1 MDLFPLLL
9 LLHVLSAT
17 IWVGGMFFAYVCLRP
32 IAAVQLAPPERL
44 RLWSA
49 VLRRFFLWIW
59 LAAPLQLASGLA
71 MLLPIGF
78 RNAPLHWHLMLLTG
92 CLMVA
97 IFLWVYA
104 RPYKAL
110 RGAVEAQ
117 QWAAGGAALGRIR
130 QLVGVNLAL
139 GLLTIALATAGRLLA

>member
-9 LLHVLSAT
+9 LLHVVSAT

-32 IAAVQLAPPERL
+32 VAATQLAPPERL

-49 VLRRFFLWIW
+49 VLQRFFLWVW

-71 MLLPIGF
+71 MLLAIGF

-92 CLMVA
+92 CLMIA
-97 IFLWVYA
+97 IFLWVVA
-104 RPYKAL
+104 QPYRAL
-110 RGAVEAQ
+110 RRAVAAQ

-130 QLVGVNLAL
+130 QLVAVNLAL
-139 GLLTIALATAGRLLA
+139 GLLTIALATAGRLIS